1 MSIMSCTEI
10 TLDDPRISGDWLP
23 SIDNLAPR
31 LINEGNTVVAP
42 WLADEEDEPVSHSP
56 TLVVQLSF

>member
-23 SIDNLAPR
+23 STDNLAPR
-31 LINEGNTVVAP
+31 LINEESTLVAP
-42 WLADEEDEPVSHSP
+42 WLADEEDDPVSHSP
-56 TLVVQLSF
+56 TPALQLSF